1 MIKKL
6 RWRFI
11 SLAMIAFT
19 VVVLVVLFTINFW
32 NYQNVTRN
40 QDNTLEMLILNR
52 QIDKLLVPPIPSN
65 IPDPFVRF
73 SPEFQHM
80 MRYFS
85 VSYAKDG
92 TLKDVNQDFIASISI
107 DEAVSYAEKALSGLR
122 VNKTRGYIQGYRY
135 RISQSGS
142 SIDIYFLNSER
153 ELQIIQSLLFITGL
167 VAIICLG
174 IVFLLVYFLSHRAI
188 APYIRN
194 IEAQKQ
200 FITNAG
206 HELKTPLTAISTSA
220 DILALDLE
228 GNEWVEN
235 IQFQSKKMSKL
246 IGDLITLSR
255 LDEKQPFSKMAD
267 FSLSDTVWEV
277 LEQFS
282 SIAQVRGKEFHHN
295 IEDNLSFH
303 GDQASIQ
310 QMLSILLD
318 NAFKYSNENG
328 KIDLEVHK
336 KGRNIEIIV
345 SNTCDYCDPE
355 NIHRIFDRFYQGD
368 ASRNNRESYG
378 IGLSIAKAIVE
389 KHGGT
394 IKASCMRSNEF
405 NIMVCL

>member
-52 QIDKLLVPPIPSN
+52 QIDKILVPPIPSN

-92 TLKDVNQDFIASISI
+92 RLKDVNQDFIASISR

-142 SIDIYFLNSER
+142 STDIYFLNSER

-174 IVFLLVYFLSHRAI
+174 IVFLLVYFLSHRAV

-220 DILALDLE
+220 DILAMDLE

-255 LDEKQPFSKMAD
+255 LDEEQPFSRMAD

-277 LEQFS
+277 LEQFT
-282 SIAQVRGKEFHHN
+282 SIAQAKGKEFHHN

-336 KGRNIEIIV
+336 KGRNIEIEV

-368 ASRNNRESYG
+368 ASRNNRGSYG

-405 NIMVCL
+405 NITVCL